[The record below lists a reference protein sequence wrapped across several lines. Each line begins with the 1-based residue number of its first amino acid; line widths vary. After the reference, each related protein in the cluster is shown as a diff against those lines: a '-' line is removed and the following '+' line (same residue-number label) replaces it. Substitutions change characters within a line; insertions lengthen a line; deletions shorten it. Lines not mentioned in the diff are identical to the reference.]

1 MKKRTRCI
9 SWAGAAVVAALA
21 AIQLAPVS
29 RTNPPVR
36 TGVAAPAGVDEILR
50 RACYD
55 CHSNETRWP
64 WYSYVAPAS
73 WFVVRHVNH
82 GRGDLNFSEWPAFD
96 FEAEEHAFRDIEEQV
111 SNGEMPLRNYIW
123 LHADAKLSKD
133 DRDTLLRWARS
144 QGASN

>member
-1 MKKRTRCI
+1 MKNLSKHLRR
-9 SWAGAAVVAALA
+9 AGITLVLILVG
-21 AIQLAPVS
+21 IQFVPAG

-36 TGVAAPAGVDEILR
+36 SQVQAPDEIEPILR

-55 CHSNETRWP
+55 CHSNETRWT

-96 FEAEEHAFRDIEEQV
+96 LEAEEHAFKDIEEQIRK
-111 SNGEMPLRNYIW
+111 GEMPLRSYTW
-123 LHADAKLSKD
+123 LHRDAKLSAD
-133 DRDTLLRWARS
+133 ERDALLRWARS
-144 QGASN
+144 QR